1 MIRLAT
7 PGDAQSLADLAATTP
22 GAPHWTVAQ
31 YQGMLTTASGT
42 HVDWVTE
49 LGERII
55 GFRRTLRC
63 ILPDA
68 ELESIA
74 VHPPPTRATA
84 TARPCSPPPLST
96 PPATLSPMSTLRSAP
111 PAARRRSTAGLAS
124 PSLAAARATTAT
136 PFRTPYSCS
145 GLQPEHHPDRPSTFR
160 YHQD

>member
-31 YQGMLTTASGT
+31 YQGMLTTASVT
-42 HVDWVTE
+42 HVVWVAE

-55 GFRRTLRC
+55 GFAVLSVHP
-63 ILPDA
+63 PDA

-74 VHPPPTRATA
+74 VHPTHQGHGYGQALLSAALKHAAGNAITHVHLEVRASSRAQAFYGRFGFAITGR
-84 TARPCSPPPLST
+84 RPRYYSNPVQDAVL
-96 PPATLSPMSTLRSAP
+96 MQWI
-111 PAARRRSTAGLAS
+111 AA
-124 PSLAAARATTAT
+124 
-136 PFRTPYSCS
+136 
-145 GLQPEHHPDRPSTFR
+145 EHHPDRLSTFR